1 MAVQWIVMTFM
12 VTMTSLLIFGL
23 RGTRGRALLKLAVV
37 GLTSVLIIGFA
48 SPELTATLASWLGVY
63 SGTELLVYAIFLGW
77 IGSTISLYRRI
88 IAMQLQIV
96 ALSRHLA
103 LAESNS
109 LVGVSDRDEIKTF
122 HKDMPKDQ
130 NVD

>member
-1 MAVQWIVMTFM
+1 VAVQWIVMTFM
-12 VTMTSLLIFGL
+12 VAMTSLLIFGL